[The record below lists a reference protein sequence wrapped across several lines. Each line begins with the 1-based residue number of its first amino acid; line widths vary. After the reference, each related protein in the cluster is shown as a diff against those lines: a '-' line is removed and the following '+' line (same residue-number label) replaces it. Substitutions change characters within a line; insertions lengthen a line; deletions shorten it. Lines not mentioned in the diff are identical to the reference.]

1 MNTLFDHRRS
11 IACLMLLTVASILG
25 ACATINTGSY
35 VDDAA
40 DFTTYQSFSW
50 IADGPY
56 IATAS
61 DVRVNP
67 LALSMIETSLQA
79 QLQQRGYQ
87 FIADREAADFL
98 VAYTVGTRDKIR
110 MESYPV
116 GYRGHWGWHDPHSHY
131 YFRHVSAENYTQGSL
146 GVDIFDNET
155 GKPVWHGWAEK
166 TVTEDDRTNPGPT
179 IKDGIA
185 KLFESFPE

>member
-1 MNTLFDHRRS
+1 
-11 IACLMLLTVASILG
+11 MLLTVASILG

-40 DFTTYQSFSW
+40 DFATYQSFSW

>member
-1 MNTLFDHRRS
+1 MNTQSNQRQPMAIS
-11 IACLMLLTVASILG
+11 MLLIFAGMLG

-35 VDDAA
+35 ADDDA
-40 DFTTYQSFSW
+40 DFSTYQSFSW
-50 IADGPY
+50 IDDSPY

-61 DVRVNP
+61 DVRVNA
-67 LALSMIETSLQA
+67 LALSMIESSLQA
-79 QLQQRGYQ
+79 QLEQRGYQ
-87 FIADREAADFL
+87 FTEDREAADFL
-98 VAYTVGTRDKIR
+98 VAYTVGTREKIR

-131 YFRHVSAENYTQGSL
+131 YFRHVSAENYTQGTL
-146 GVDIFDNET
+146 GVDVFDNES

-166 TVTEDDRTNPGPT
+166 TVTENDRANPGPT

-185 KLFESFPE
+185 KLFQSFPD